1 MCCCYSQVFKISDV
15 FDNLELRAGL
25 QEQLLLH
32 RDEYMVIDSDSKDR
46 SRSEGVR
53 EGVSEGVSGKAML
66 TLDESAEL
74 GLERTQS
81 TRSDSSHVL

>member
-1 MCCCYSQVFKISDV
+1 VFKISDV

-25 QEQLLLH
+25 QEHLLLH

-46 SRSEGVR
+46 SRSEGVS
-53 EGVSEGVSGKAML
+53 EGVSKDGKSGKAML